1 MTAEGFFSEGEPS
14 ERLIPEDPG
23 ERLAIARRF
32 IADRCLYGVD
42 INPMAVEMAKLSI
55 WLITVDKT
63 RPFNFLDHAFKGG
76 DSVLGISRLK
86 QLEKFS
92 LDDSRETQAV
102 ILSNYD
108 ELIRNATAKR
118 RELETLPSNQTSQ
131 IVAKA
136 DLNSE
141 AEELVSLLKLA
152 SDLLIIS
159 ALTEVK

>member
-14 ERLIPEDPG
+14 ERLIPEAPG
-23 ERLAIARRF
+23 ERLAIALRF

-92 LDDSRETQAV
+92 LDDSRETQAA
-102 ILSNYD
+102 ILSTYD

-118 RELETLPSNQTSQ
+118 PELETLLINETSH
-131 IVAKA
+131 IVARTA
-136 DLNSE
+136 ANSE
-141 AEELVSLLKLA
+141 SEDSVSRIKVD
-152 SDLLIIS
+152 SDLL
-159 ALTEVK
+159 